1 MSNMKVRFTSISRL
15 FFRFCAGLR
24 TLILA
29 IMFSPAILSPASASE
44 PEQSAV
50 LELGVAP
57 FLPARTLVQ
66 NYQPMRAYLE
76 QHLKQPV
83 LFVMAPDYKTFYERT
98 QRREYPVIITV
109 ANAAY
114 LAYAESGYVP
124 MLRPVIDTRPVL
136 VVPKNSNLTRMQN
149 LRGKTVAL
157 PDPLAIIAM
166 QGVQMLRE
174 TGLNPGNDITLRHLP
189 DHSTAVNHVIA
200 GETAAAIVSDRALL
214 QMPAAT
220 QEGVRVIQAWEKG
233 AAPGVVYLA
242 NPALPPQRVAQL
254 TQAILK
260 FVRETPEG
268 REFIMKLGYG
278 GLVPATKQDL
288 EPLASYGEL
297 LKEKVVRSN
306 EKEKTR
312 VSSE

>member
-1 MSNMKVRFTSISRL
+1 MNPNMTVRIARHIRLLSRN
-15 FFRFCAGLR
+15 RASLR
-24 TLILA
+24 NIMLA
-29 IMFSPAILSPASASE
+29 ILLSPAIMSVASASD
-44 PEQSAV
+44 PAQGAG

-57 FLPARTLVQ
+57 FLPARTIVQ

-76 QHLKQPV
+76 QHLQEPV
-83 LFVMAPDYKTFYERT
+83 LFVTAPDYKSFYERT
-98 QRREYPVIITV
+98 QRREYPIIITV

-124 MLRPVIDTRPVL
+124 MLRPIIDTRPVL
-136 VVPKNSNLTRMQN
+136 VVPKSSNLTRVQN

-174 TGLNPGNDITLRHLP
+174 AGLDPGKDVNLKHLP
-189 DHSTAVNHVIA
+189 NHSTAVNHVIA
-200 GETAAAIVSDRALL
+200 GEVAAAIVSDRALL
-214 QMPAAT
+214 QMPTAT
-220 QEGVRVIQAWEKG
+220 QAGVRVIQTWEKG

-242 NPALPPQRVAQL
+242 SPALPRERVAQL

-260 FVRETPEG
+260 FVRETPDG

-288 EPLASYGEL
+288 EPLAPYGVMF
-297 LKEKVVRSN
+297 KEAIVRSN
-306 EKEKTR
+306 EKEKP
-312 VSSE
+312 E

>member
-1 MSNMKVRFTSISRL
+1 MKSNMTVRFTGLTRL
-15 FFRFCAGLR
+15 LVRYCASLR
-24 TLILA
+24 TMMLV
-29 IMFSPAILSPASASE
+29 IMLSPVIMPLASASD

-57 FLPARTLVQ
+57 FVPARTLVQ

-76 QHLKQPV
+76 QHLKKPV
-83 LFVMAPDYKTFYERT
+83 LFVTAHDYKAFYERT

-136 VVPKNSNLTRMQN
+136 VVPKNSNLTRVQN

-174 TGLNPGNDITLRHLP
+174 TGLAPGNDITLRHLP
-189 DHSTAVNHVIA
+189 NHSTAVNHVIA
-200 GETAAAIVSDRALL
+200 GEAAAAIVSDRALL

-220 QEGVRVIQAWEKG
+220 REGVRVIQTWEKG

-268 REFIMKLGYG
+268 REFIAKLGYG

-288 EPLASYGEL
+288 EPLAPYGEMF
-297 LKEKVVRSN
+297 KEAIARSN
-306 EKEKTR
+306 EK
-312 VSSE
+312 SE

>member
-1 MSNMKVRFTSISRL
+1 MKSNMTVRFTGLARL
-15 FFRFCAGLR
+15 LFRHCASLR
-24 TLILA
+24 ALLPVILL
-29 IMFSPAILSPASASE
+29 SPAILSPASASE
-44 PEQSAV
+44 PKQSAV

-83 LFVMAPDYKTFYERT
+83 LFVTAPDYKTFYERT

-114 LAYAESGYVP
+114 LACAESGYVP

-136 VVPKNSNLTRMQN
+136 VVPKNSNLTRMQD

-189 DHSTAVNHVIA
+189 DHNTAVNHVIA

-297 LKEKVVRSN
+297 LKETVVRSN
-306 EKEKTR
+306 EKEKP
-312 VSSE
+312 E

>member
-1 MSNMKVRFTSISRL
+1 MSNMEVRFTSISRL

-166 QGVQMLRE
+166 QGVQMLQE
-174 TGLNPGNDITLRHLP
+174 TGLDPGNNITLRHLP
-189 DHSTAVNHVIA
+189 NHSTAVNHVIA

-297 LKEKVVRSN
+297 LKETVVRSN
-306 EKEKTR
+306 EKENQ
-312 VSSE
+312 SEQ

>member
-1 MSNMKVRFTSISRL
+1 MKSNMTVRFTGLTRRL
-15 FFRFCAGLR
+15 FRHRASLR
-24 TLILA
+24 T
-29 IMFSPAILSPASASE
+29 IMLVIMLSPVIMSLASASD
-44 PEQSAV
+44 PEQGAM

-57 FLPARTLVQ
+57 FLPARTIVQ

-76 QHLKQPV
+76 QHLKEPV
-83 LFVMAPDYKTFYERT
+83 MFVTAPDYKTFYERT
-98 QRREYPVIITV
+98 QRREYPIIITV

-136 VVPKNSNLTRMQN
+136 VVPKNSNLTRVQN

-166 QGVQMLRE
+166 QGAQMLRE
-174 TGLNPGNDITLRHLP
+174 SGLDPGKDVNLKHLP
-189 DHSTAVNHVIA
+189 NHSAAVNHVIS
-200 GETAAAIVSDRALL
+200 GEAAAAIVSNRALL

-220 QEGVRVIQAWEKG
+220 QEGVRVIQTWEKG
-233 AAPGVVYLA
+233 AVPGVVYLA

-268 REFIMKLGYG
+268 REFINKLGYG
-278 GLVPATKQDL
+278 SLVPATKQDL
-288 EPLASYGEL
+288 EPLASYGEMF
-297 LKEKVVRSN
+297 KEAIVRSN
-306 EKEKTR
+306 EKEK
-312 VSSE
+312 SE